1 MAATTEMTTSKLAR
15 LQQSFDNR
23 ASAEEHGKAQ
33 KLLISDKF
41 SKLGETRDQEDANI
55 RFVNALAALVHNYP
69 ETVASEFADAEP
81 TKQRY
86 DKGKV
91 QVLLSQI
98 DALLAGQI
106 NEILHHPK
114 FQELES
120 VWRGLEDLTSHTN
133 FGANI
138 CIDMLNA
145 SKEDL
150 REDFENNS
158 SSIFNSAFFNKV
170 YIQEYDQYGGRP
182 FGVLIGLYEFANTPD
197 DIAWLQSMGKI
208 ANAAH
213 APFLAAVSPQ
223 FFGYE
228 KAEQIGRAHV

>member
-1 MAATTEMTTSKLAR
+1 MAATTEITTSKLAR

-23 ASAEEHGKAQ
+23 ASAEDRAKAQ

-41 SKLGETRDQEDANI
+41 SKLAETKDQEDANI

-69 ETVASEFADAEP
+69 ETIASEFADAEP
-81 TKQRY
+81 TKKRY

-98 DALLAGQI
+98 DALLAAQI

-114 FQELES
+114 FQELEA
-120 VWRGLEDLTSHTN
+120 VWRGLEDLASHTN

-182 FGVLIGLYEFANTPD
+182 FGALIGLFEFSN
-197 DIAWLQSMGKI
+197 
-208 ANAAH
+208 N
-213 APFLAAVSPQ
+213 
-223 FFGYE
+223 
-228 KAEQIGRAHV
+228 